1 LDQNHI
7 NYIQHC
13 RTVIRPL
20 EVDFYMPEHNLC
32 IECNG
37 SFWHS
42 TIKHTKNYHY
52 KKYLKVLETK
62 NTLLSFWEDD
72 ILNKPDI
79 VENLIL
85 LHCKERNNSKDL

>member
-1 LDQNHI
+1 MI
-7 NYIQHC
+7 K
-13 RTVIRPL
+13 PL
-20 EVDFYMPEHNLC
+20 EVDFYIPEHNLC

-42 TIKHTKNYHY
+42 TAKHTKNYHHN
-52 KKYLKVLETK
+52 KYLRVLETD

-79 VENLIL
+79 VENIIL
-85 LHCKERNNSKDL
+85 LHCKERNNSKYL